1 MFTNFGMIFQ
11 RFSELTLGGGGR
23 GRRGR
28 GLKIMENLLLLDLGV
43 VEHYQVKEIIRRR
56 ILDSPP
62 AKQGASDLISR
73 ITALCVYLF
82 NPNSFPSQINLISPP
97 KNNQNAPLM

>member
-11 RFSELTLGGGGR
+11 RFSELTLGAG
-23 GRRGR
+23 GR
-28 GLKIMENLLLLDLGV
+28 GLKIMENLLLLDLEV

-82 NPNSFPSQINLISPP
+82 NPNSFPSQINLISPK